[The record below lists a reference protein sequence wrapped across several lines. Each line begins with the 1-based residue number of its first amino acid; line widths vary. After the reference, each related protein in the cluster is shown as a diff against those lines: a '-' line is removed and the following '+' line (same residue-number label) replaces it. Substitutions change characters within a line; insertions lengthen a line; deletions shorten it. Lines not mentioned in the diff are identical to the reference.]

1 MVGNTRGLRDQLGQS
16 EGEASVDE
24 LARGVFFD
32 DIEAVSDQFIL
43 GKLKSPNNN
52 IGLFGWVVLS
62 WFKFS

>member
-1 MVGNTRGLRDQLGQS
+1 MTSWDNPKVRHVLINSPG
-16 EGEASVDE
+16 
-24 LARGVFFD
+24 GVFFD

-43 GKLKSPNNN
+43 GKLKSPSNN